1 MQTRI
6 PICKFLAIN
15 PCMQNRDQQ
24 GSPHA
29 NICSIWGSGDP
40 NLHMHATTI
49 CIPFLQVTG
58 LSPFGDSP
66 FAYSRCLHMVI
77 KIDTYLDH
85 LTFDQALGLCTWDQI
100 VVVQTDQSNKCQ
112 HLTQVQITLTAT
124 RDWINLTTSASAHLL
139 RYKKPKCWVP
149 PNTKYMMLEDVVWW
163 PVWYVVCNSKKCNL
177 FN

>member
-1 MQTRI
+1 MKVLVVLVLLVVHCACGKKTAIRKVPAVAVQIDVNHHMQTKPYANADPHMQI
-6 PICKFLAIN
+6 FSN
-15 PCMQNRDQQ
+15 YPCMQNRDQQ

-124 RDWINLTTSASAHLL
+124 RD
-139 RYKKPKCWVP
+139 
-149 PNTKYMMLEDVVWW
+149 
-163 PVWYVVCNSKKCNL
+163 
-177 FN
+177 